1 MAIDKIPTPTPLT
14 DEEYAQLQIQHELER
29 QKRHLTYDNTKV
41 EAKLVYYKGWIATT
55 GTHSILE
62 KFSSKFADIERGW
75 NSVVMIGTERQRCAD
90 DTVDN
95 ITGTESLNLTDDML
109 EAYKENNN
117 QLLIIK

>member
-1 MAIDKIPTPTPLT
+1 MDRIPTPTPPT
-14 DEEYAQLQIQHELER
+14 KEQLVEMQKQHEIER
-29 QKRHLTYDNTKV
+29 QKRLLTYDNTKV

-55 GTHSILE
+55 GTHSVLE

-90 DTVDN
+90 DTVDS
-95 ITGTESLNLTDDML
+95 TGTYSLNLTDDML

>member
-1 MAIDKIPTPTPLT
+1 MVIDRIPTPTPLT
-14 DEEYAQLQIQHELER
+14 DEEYAQLQIKHELER
-29 QKRHLTYDNTKV
+29 QERLLTYDNTKV
-41 EAKLVYYKGWIATT
+41 EAKLVYYKGTIATAR
-55 GTHSILE
+55 THSYLN
-62 KFSSKFADIERGW
+62 KQFADVKKDW
-75 NSVVMIGTERQRCAD
+75 NSVVMIGTVRQRCAD

>member
-1 MAIDKIPTPTPLT
+1 MDRIPTPTPLT
-14 DEEYAQLQIQHELER
+14 KEQLVEMQKQHELER
-29 QKRHLTYDNTKV
+29 QERLLTYDNTKV

-55 GTHSILE
+55 GTHSVLE
-62 KFSSKFADIERGW
+62 KLSSKFADIERGW

-90 DTVDN
+90 DTVDS
-95 ITGTESLNLTDDML
+95 TGTYSLNLTDDML

>member
-1 MAIDKIPTPTPLT
+1 MDRIPTPTPLT
-14 DEEYAQLQIQHELER
+14 KEQLVEMQKQHEIER
-29 QKRHLTYDNTKV
+29 QKRLLTYDNTKV

-55 GTHSILE
+55 GTHSVLE

-90 DTVDN
+90 DTVDS
-95 ITGTESLNLTDDML
+95 TGTYSLNLTDDML